1 MLDGVRAGRLHGPFY
16 AKSGVRMPCQKR
28 MQKTAKIYTGVNEVD
43 TFFGPQKRFPRRNDP
58 GIPIARIVG
67 TILHPMLL
75 QKTLHMNQSLDECKH
90 RLASIQSYRRQFVM
104 VTKATVTSSKTVD
117 FSFRGPLGFEART
130 VLLSVESD
138 SPEQFAFESTGGN
151 LDVMGL
157 VEFTEIRPSCTE
169 VTLALHYE
177 IKNRLFAWLDRRFH
191 FVDAFVTS
199 ELRSIRSH
207 FEGIAAPVVERTPML
222 SMFETATA

>member
-1 MLDGVRAGRLHGPFY
+1 
-16 AKSGVRMPCQKR
+16 MPCRSR
-28 MQKTAKIYTGVNEVD
+28 MQKTAKIYTSVNEVD
-43 TFFGPQKRFPRRNDP
+43 TFLGSQSGFPRGNGP
-58 GIPIARIVG
+58 GIPIARNIG
-67 TILHPMLL
+67 TILIPMLL

-138 SPEQFAFESTGGN
+138 APDQFAFESTGGN
-151 LDVMGL
+151 IDVMGL
-157 VEFTEIRPSCTE
+157 VEFSEIRPNCTE

-177 IKNRLFAWLDRRFH
+177 IKNKLFAWLDRRFH
-191 FVDAFVTS
+191 FVDAFVNS
-199 ELRSIRSH
+199 ELRSIRAH